1 MMNADNKKIG
11 IAIYKALQ
19 GFEELTDFSL
29 NKSDTWASKIVDIRT
44 DLSKIE
50 NLEAN
55 RPICM
60 IMPLKDGD
68 YFIVVVSL
76 INGTRSNDNITAW
89 IYIPNTVNEKDFS
102 KIYNLTKE
110 VKDQISKQNF
120 NKSDIEEKLGEIQYE
135 TDIPEWINL
144 ESIESCKTT
153 GYYKLNN
160 VEFSLKDVLDV
171 DCLNSPSFRKYEKVF
186 LINDGLS
193 CPEYEEIKLPSPIT
207 KSKVIQPLNSLKA
220 NGFIPYIGEKK
231 FSNKIRIF
239 VGEKITVVW
248 KNEKD
253 DRYIDI
259 TKSVKVSENFEDKLY
274 PNQNDYK
281 LTINKDCVKVVDK
294 DKTDSSIK
302 EYKLLI
308 NGKSVDSS
316 YVFSENGFNEANII
330 VNAEGYEKYEKKHNL
345 KDNKQITIKLEKKLI
360 KYSCTIGG
368 VEFTAKTKDKI
379 SNIEGAEVK
388 YNKIKEEY
396 TVSLIKPKLSSN
408 KKLAIA
414 FVIGLVLGFG
424 ATATYYFMNKKIA
437 KETGKTI
444 NEFPQNADSS
454 ESKETIPPQ
463 DNSDECAI
471 DYLNNHNE
479 WKKSEME
486 NIPELKGLWDAL
498 VGYKSK
504 DILDFE
510 NTLKESD
517 KFKQILEKIDAIKD
531 KNEKFSAENE
541 TIVFNDYMNSLNKPS
556 TTQQAEDGNSNRNSI
571 TGKENKQGNNQQP
584 GQMF

>member
-1 MMNADNKKIG
+1 M
-11 IAIYKALQ
+11 
-19 GFEELTDFSL
+19 
-29 NKSDTWASKIVDIRT
+29 
-44 DLSKIE
+44 
-50 NLEAN
+50 
-55 RPICM
+55 
-60 IMPLKDGD
+60 
-68 YFIVVVSL
+68 
-76 INGTRSNDNITAW
+76 
-89 IYIPNTVNEKDFS
+89 
-102 KIYNLTKE
+102 
-110 VKDQISKQNF
+110 
-120 NKSDIEEKLGEIQYE
+120 
-135 TDIPEWINL
+135 
-144 ESIESCKTT
+144 
-153 GYYKLNN
+153 NN

-379 SNIEGAEVK
+379 SNIEGFEVK

-396 TVSLIKPKLSSN
+396 TLSPIKPKLSSN
-408 KKLAIA
+408 KMLWIILIIA
-414 FVIGLVLGFG
+414 FLIGGGSFG
-424 ATATYYFMNKKIA
+424 TTYYFMDKKIDEL
-437 KETGKTI
+437 KIKLNTET
-444 NEFPQNADSS
+444 NELNKLKSSQTAEYNKPQESSSS
-454 ESKETIPPQ
+454 ESYTAISYL
-463 DNSDECAI
+463 DNNA
-471 DYLNNHNE
+471 E

-486 NIPELKGLWDAL
+486 NISEFKGLWDAL

-504 DILDFE
+504 DILNFE

-584 GQMF
+584 GLMLQN